1 MHVWGMLFLTA
12 TLSLSL
18 LISLAM
24 PAQKHR
30 KINNKVFIVE
40 KKMHRARGVAERNSQ
55 QYVCI
60 LASGSSIDIV
70 AHNVI

>member
-1 MHVWGMLFLTA
+1 MGHAVPYCYSLP
-12 TLSLSL
+12 LSADLS
-18 LISLAM
+18 AM

>member
-1 MHVWGMLFLTA
+1 MYGACCSLL
-12 TLSLSL
+12 LLSPSLSL
-18 LISLAM
+18 ISHAM